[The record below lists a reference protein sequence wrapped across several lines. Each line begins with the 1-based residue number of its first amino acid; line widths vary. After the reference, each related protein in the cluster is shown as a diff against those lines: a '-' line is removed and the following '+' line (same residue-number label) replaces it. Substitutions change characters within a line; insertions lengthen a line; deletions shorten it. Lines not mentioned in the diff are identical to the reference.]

1 MQIGPTGHFV
11 GKAYLSESGVF
22 NIKVV
27 HLFSKC
33 SVEIFSAVKNK
44 SLELFIH

>member
-1 MQIGPTGHFV
+1 MQIDNTGHFV
-11 GKAYLSESGVF
+11 GKAHVSKNVS

-33 SVEIFSAVKNK
+33 SVEMFPVVKNK